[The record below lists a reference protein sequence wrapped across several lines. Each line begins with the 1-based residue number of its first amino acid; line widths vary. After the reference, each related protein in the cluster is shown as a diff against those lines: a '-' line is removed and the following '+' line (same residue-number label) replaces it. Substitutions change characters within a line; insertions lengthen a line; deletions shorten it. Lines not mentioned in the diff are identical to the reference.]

1 MAKEETGKRD
11 GWKKAGLIGLGT
23 VLGVLL
29 SLNFSAIAQRE
40 AKTPIPYEDLQL
52 LSAVFGKIKSDY
64 VETVPDDKLIKEA
77 INGMVRG
84 LDPHS
89 DFLDAE
95 AFKELQVSTQGKFGG
110 LGIEVGVEDGVVRVT
125 SPIEDTPAF
134 RAGIKAGDL
143 IVKIDDTATRGL
155 PLSKAVEKMRGK
167 PGTQVVLTVVRKDAE
182 TPLTF
187 TLTREEINV
196 KSVRAKMLE
205 PGYGYVRIRNFQ
217 ERTGEDLAKALKDF
231 YGKGELKGLVL
242 DMRSDPGGLL
252 NQAVA
257 VSAAFLPKDALVVYT
272 DGRTPDARMR
282 LLASK
287 DNFSRRGE
295 DYFKDLPAA
304 VKKVPMVVLV
314 DGGTASASEIV
325 AGALQD
331 HKRAIVMGNQT
342 FGKGSVQTILPLG
355 NNAGPEAHDRALL
368 HAVGPLDPGQGHRA
382 RHRRRRR
389 PRQPDP
395 RGEPRAA
402 PRDQQGRGRQDRG
415 SREGGHA
422 RRAAGEARRPQQGRG
437 DAHGAAVR
445 VRRRRRLP
453 AAAGDEPPE
462 GRAGHRVDQGRRR
475 QRRRRDAVQAV
486 GRGPLSNE
494 APGDAGRFRFG
505 LGRSAL

>member
-1 MAKEETGKRD
+1 MAMKVPGKRD

-77 INGMVRG
+77 INGMVHG

-143 IVKIDDTATRGL
+143 IVKIDDIATRGL

-167 PGTQVVLTVVRKDAE
+167 PGTSVVLTVVRKDVDQ
-182 TPLTF
+182 PLVF
-187 TLTREEINV
+187 TLVREEINV

-205 PGYGYVRIRNFQ
+205 PGYGYIRIRNFQ

-231 YGKGELKGLVL
+231 YAKGDLKGLVL
-242 DMRSDPGGLL
+242 DVRSDPGGLL

-282 LLASK
+282 LSANK
-287 DNFSRRGE
+287 DNYSRRG
-295 DYFKDLPAA
+295 DDIFKDLPTA

-331 HKRAIVMGNQT
+331 HKRAVVMGNQT

-355 NNAGPEAHDRALL
+355 NNAGLKL
-368 HAVGPLDPGQGHRA
+368 TTA
-382 RHRRRRR
+382 RYYT
-389 PRQPDP
+389 P
-395 RGEPRAA
+395 
-402 PRDQQGRGRQDRG
+402 
-415 SREGGHA
+415 S
-422 RRAAGEARRPQQGRG
+422 
-437 DAHGAAVR
+437 
-445 VRRRRRLP
+445 
-453 AAAGDEPPE
+453 
-462 GRAGHRVDQGRRR
+462 
-475 QRRRRDAVQAV
+475 
-486 GRGPLSNE
+486 
-494 APGDAGRFRFG
+494 
-505 LGRSAL
+505 GRSIQAKGIEPDVAVDDGRESINRIREANLEHHLEVAKPAGAKDDDVKPAVPAIKTSDLNKQEVVPPLPRFEPGADDDFQLRQAMNQLKGLPVIASTKSVAASSAVPSQVMPAPTKQ

>member
-1 MAKEETGKRD
+1 MAKQEPVKRD
-11 GWKKAGLIGLGT
+11 GWKKWGLVGVGA
-23 VLGVLL
+23 VLGVLV
-29 SLNFSAIAQRE
+29 SLNFQAIAQRE

-89 DFLDAE
+89 DFLDAD

-143 IVKIDDTATRGL
+143 IVKIDDTVTRGL
-155 PLSKAVEKMRGK
+155 ALSKAVDKMRGK
-167 PGTQVVLTVVRKDAE
+167 PGTQVVLTIVRKDVDQ
-182 TPLTF
+182 PLTF
-187 TLTREEINV
+187 TITREEINV
-196 KSVRAKMLE
+196 KSVRAKMIE

-217 ERTGEDLAKALKDF
+217 ERTGEDLSKALKDF
-231 YGKGELKGLVL
+231 YAKGDLKGLVL
-242 DMRSDPGGLL
+242 DVRSDPGGLL

-282 LLASK
+282 LSANK
-287 DNFSRRGE
+287 ENFSRRGE
-295 DYFKDLPAA
+295 DYFKDLPASI
-304 VKKVPMVVLV
+304 KKVPMVVLV

-331 HKRAIVMGNQT
+331 HKRATVIGTQT

-355 NNAGPEAHDRALL
+355 NNAGLKLTTARYYTPSGRSIQAKGIEPDIAVDDGRDTSTRIREANLEHHLETPTGAGAKDDAK
-368 HAVGPLDPGQGHRA
+368 P
-382 RHRRRRR
+382 
-389 PRQPDP
+389 
-395 RGEPRAA
+395 AA
-402 PRDQQGRGRQDRG
+402 PV
-415 SREGGHA
+415 
-422 RRAAGEARRPQQGRG
+422 AASTPSEPTK
-437 DAHGAAVR
+437 AAQ
-445 VRRRRRLP
+445 
-453 AAAGDEPPE
+453 AAALARFEPGGADDFTLQQAMNHLKGLP
-462 GRAGHRVDQGRRR
+462 VITSTK
-475 QRRRRDAVQAV
+475 AVAASTV
-486 GRGPLSNE
+486 P
-494 APGDAGRFRFG
+494 ATVKP
-505 LGRSAL
+505 